1 MAKKKKDKQA
11 HSAGTPATDALTAAG
26 VPFEVGFYTHHDD
39 ETHFG
44 AEAAAQLGIDPARL
58 FKTLVV
64 DAGGGLAVAVVPV
77 AGMLDLKAMAH
88 ALGVKKAEMAD
99 PKAAERS
106 SGYVVGGI
114 SPIGQRTPLPTV
126 IDASA
131 QDFSTIYVSAG
142 KRGAQVELA
151 PADLAAVTSGSFA
164 PISRA

>member
-64 DAGGGLAVAVVPV
+64 DAGGGLAVSVVPV

-99 PKAAERS
+99 PKASERS